1 MAAFSDIRQGP
12 SSIATMTIITTIQ
25 PLDTVPLPPPQTTV
39 VLAMSLDGKIAD
51 ASQSAA
57 RFGSVTDR
65 HHLETQIAQADAVL
79 FGAGTLRAYGTT
91 LRVLQPELQQQRQQ
105 RQQRPQPIQVVCSR
119 TGDFSAELPFFD
131 QDVPRWLL
139 TTAAGGYNWYRSQK
153 FDEILIA
160 GNTATGILWPD
171 AFQHFATLGWQRV
184 LVLGGT
190 KLVTSLLAA
199 DLLDDLWVTICPLIL
214 GGPRSR
220 SLVSS
225 EFFVEQ
231 APRLELLAMRQVEQE
246 VFLHY
251 RFLKTTPAS
260 GAANQVSQTA
270 QG

>member
-1 MAAFSDIRQGP
+1 MTLRQGP
-12 SSIATMTIITTIQ
+12 SSVATMTIITTIQ
-25 PLDTVPLPPPQTTV
+25 PLDTVPLPTLQTTV
-39 VLAMSLDGKIAD
+39 VLAISLDGKIAD

-91 LRVLQPELQQQRQQ
+91 LRVLQPELQQQRHQ
-105 RQQRPQPIQVVCSR
+105 RHQSPQPIQVVCSR
-119 TGDFSAELPFFD
+119 TGDFSAELPFFN

-153 FDEILIA
+153 FDQILIA
-160 GNTATGILWPD
+160 GNVTTGILWQD
-171 AFQHFATLGWQRV
+171 AFQHFATLGWQRI

-220 SLVSS
+220 SLVSA
-225 EFFVEQ
+225 EFLVEQ
-231 APRLELLAMRQVEQE
+231 APRLELLEMRQVEHE

-251 RFLKTTPAS
+251 RFLRTTPAAGS
-260 GAANQVSQTA
+260 SNQLPKTT